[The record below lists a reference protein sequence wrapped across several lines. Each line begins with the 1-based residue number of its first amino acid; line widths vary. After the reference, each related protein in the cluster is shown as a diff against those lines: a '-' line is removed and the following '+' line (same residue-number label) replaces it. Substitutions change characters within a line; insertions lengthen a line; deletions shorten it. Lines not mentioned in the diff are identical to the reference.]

1 MDEIP
6 WHPLTAAREAAGL
19 SREQLADRVR
29 AAAAR
34 RGLRSG
40 VDKSRVRK
48 WEVHGVRPDDQHQVY
63 IAEAL
68 GLPAPVPDGPLP
80 WPYWLPGAG
89 LPLLPDEI
97 VALGPA
103 TTVPALREAFKATMD
118 HTRRRIV
125 VSAVSSTA
133 LLALAGAWA
142 QPSHTATA
150 QPEPS
155 DATNVLDGD
164 EISRLEQATALFTN
178 RATENRMRSVT
189 VLEALLQSVTD
200 LLDERRHG
208 PRDTAR
214 LHTLAAKLASEVG
227 WHRFDLGRHAEA
239 ARYWIGGLHSTHE
252 LGDID
257 AGAGLLSDLAY
268 QASWRSRPHTAADL
282 LRRALS
288 RARHPAAQSL
298 LQLRLARALA
308 ALGDR
313 TGTRRAL
320 TAAENL
326 LSVPAADPVPTF
338 CSWYSTADLA
348 VDSGQALLDLGDT
361 RRAHQLIREGQG
373 ELPPARIKTYGVFQT
388 YQARSYLELGEP
400 EQAAAAATEAL
411 DLALRIGAPRC
422 VKLVRDLTPRF
433 EAFPHAQGVPE
444 LLARTAS

>member
-1 MDEIP
+1 MDETP

-40 VDKSRVRK
+40 VDKSRVTK
-48 WEVHGVRPDDQHQVY
+48 WETKGVRPDDQHQVY

-68 GLPAPVPDGPLP
+68 GLPAPAPGGPLP

-89 LPLLPDEI
+89 QPLLPENI

-103 TTVPALREAFKATMD
+103 TTVPALREAFQATMD

-133 LLALAGAWA
+133 LLTLAGTWA
-142 QPSHTATA
+142 QPSHTAAA

-155 DATNVLDGD
+155 DTATLFDGE
-164 EISRLEQATALFTN
+164 EIDRLEQATALFTN
-178 RATENRMRSVT
+178 RATEDRMRT
-189 VLEALLQSVTD
+189 IGVLEALLQSVTD

-208 PRDTAR
+208 AQGTAR
-214 LHTLAAKLASEVG
+214 LHVLAAKLASEVG
-227 WHRFDLGRHAEA
+227 WHRFDLNRHAEA
-239 ARYWIGGLHSTHE
+239 ARFWIGGLHSTHE

-268 QASWRSRPHTAADL
+268 QASWRSRPNTAADL

-288 RARHPAAQSL
+288 RARHPVAQSL

-308 ALGDR
+308 VLGDR
-313 TGTRRAL
+313 QGTLRAL
-320 TAAENL
+320 AAADKL
-326 LSVPAADPVPTF
+326 LSMPAADPAPSF
-338 CSWYSTADLA
+338 CSWHSTADLA
-348 VDSGQALLDLGDT
+348 VDTGQALLDLGDT
-361 RRAHQLIREGQG
+361 RTAHHLIREGQAK
-373 ELPPARIKTYGVFQT
+373 LPAARIKTYGVFT
-388 YQARSYLELGEP
+388 AYRARSYLQLREP
-400 EQAAAAATEAL
+400 EKAAAAATEAL

-422 VKLVRDLTPRF
+422 VTLVRDLTPAF
-433 EAFPHAQGVPE
+433 EAFPTAQGVPE
-444 LLARTAS
+444 LLARTAA

>member
-1 MDEIP
+1 MDETP
-6 WHPLTAAREAAGL
+6 SHPLTKAREAAGL
-19 SREQLADRVR
+19 TREQLAARVR

-48 WEVHGVRPDDQHQVY
+48 WETQGVRPDDQHQVY

-68 GLPAPVPDGPLP
+68 GLPAPVPGGLLP

-89 LPLLPDEI
+89 QPLLPDEI

-133 LLALAGAWA
+133 LLTLAGTWANPSRTAAA
-142 QPSHTATA
+142 QPV
-150 QPEPS
+150 PS
-155 DATNVLDGD
+155 DTANLADGD
-164 EISRLEQATALFTN
+164 AIDRLEQATALFTN
-178 RATENRMRSVT
+178 RATVDRMQT
-189 VLEALLQSVTD
+189 IPVLEALLQSVTD

-208 PRDTAR
+208 ARGTAR
-214 LHTLAAKLASEVG
+214 LHVLAAKLASEVG
-227 WHRFDLGRHAEA
+227 WHRFDLNRHAEA
-239 ARYWIGGLHSTHE
+239 ARFWIGGLHSTHE

-268 QASWRSRPHTAADL
+268 QASWRSRPSTAADL

-288 RARHPAAQSL
+288 RARHPVAQSL

-308 ALGDR
+308 VLGNR
-313 TGTRRAL
+313 QGTLRAL
-320 TAAENL
+320 AAADKL
-326 LSVPAADPVPTF
+326 LSLPASDPAPSF
-338 CSWYSTADLA
+338 CSWHSTADLA
-348 VDSGQALLDLGDT
+348 VDTGQALLDLGDT
-361 RRAHQLIREGQG
+361 RRAHQLIREGQA
-373 ELPPARIKTYGVFQT
+373 ELPPSRIKTYGVFT
-388 YQARSYLELGEP
+388 AYRARSYLQLGEP
-400 EQAAAAATEAL
+400 ERAAAAATKAL

-422 VKLVRDLTPRF
+422 VTLVRDLTPAF
-433 EAFPHAQGVPE
+433 QAFPTAQGVPE

>member
-6 WHPLTAAREAAGL
+6 AHPLTAAREAAGL
-19 SREQLADRVR
+19 TREQLAARIR
-29 AAAAR
+29 AAAER

-40 VDKSRVRK
+40 VDQRRVRK
-48 WEVHGVRPDDQHQVY
+48 WEVTGVRPDDQHQAY

-68 GLPAPVPDGPLP
+68 GLPAPVADGRLP

-89 LPLLPDEI
+89 SPLLADEI

-103 TTVPALREAFKATMD
+103 TTVPALREAFQATMD
-118 HTRRRIV
+118 HTRRSIV

-142 QPSHTATA
+142 QPGHSAQA
-150 QPEPS
+150 QPEHA
-155 DATNVLDGD
+155 DTEATLDGD
-164 EISRLEQATALFTN
+164 EIGRLEQTTALFTS
-178 RATENRMRSVT
+178 RATEDRMRTVS
-189 VLEALLQSVTD
+189 VLEALLKSVTD
-200 LLDERRHG
+200 LLDERRHSA
-208 PRDTAR
+208 RDTTR
-214 LHTLAAKLASEVG
+214 LHALAAKLAQEVG

-268 QASWRSRPHTAADL
+268 QASWRSRPSTAADL
-282 LRRALS
+282 LRLALS

-298 LQLRLARALA
+298 LHLRLARALA
-308 ALGDR
+308 ALNDSR
-313 TGTRRAL
+313 GTLRAI
-320 TAAENL
+320 AAARNL
-326 LSVPAADPVPTF
+326 LDTPAADPVPSW
-338 CSWYSTADLA
+338 CNWYSTADLA

-361 RRAHQLIREGQG
+361 HSAHRLIGEGQKML
-373 ELPPARIKTYGVFQT
+373 LPSRIKTYGVFQT
-388 YQARSYLELGEP
+388 YQAKSYLDLREP
-400 EQAAAAATEAL
+400 EKAAAAATEAI

-433 EAFPHAQGVPE
+433 EAFPDAQGVPE